1 MRGWSPL
8 AQRLASFA
16 ALLALWQ
23 AGAMLASSR
32 QLPSPAAVAAVLA
45 TDIADGS
52 LPYHVGVTLARV
64 GVSFAL
70 AMTVGAA
77 VGLAMGRLRTVDRFF
92 DGWLV
97 LFLNIPALV
106 TIVLCYVWL
115 GLVEAA
121 AVAAVWINKLPLV
134 VVTVREGARA
144 LTRDYLEMAQVFRFG
159 PVKTLRHVIL
169 PELAPFLVAA
179 ARSGLAIIWKIVLVV
194 ELLGRSNGVGFQL
207 YTFFQFFDVAS
218 ILAYT
223 LAFVAVIQIIEWS
236 MLRPLEQRASRWRR

>member
-1 MRGWSPL
+1 MRRWPPL
-8 AQRLASFA
+8 AQRIASFA

-23 AGAMLASSR
+23 AGSMLASSR
-32 QLPSPAAVAAVLA
+32 QLPSPAAVAAVLVA
-45 TDIADGS
+45 DIADGS

-64 GVSFAL
+64 GISFAL
-70 AMTVGAA
+70 AMLVGAV
-77 VGLAMGRLRTVDRFF
+77 VGLAMGRLRAVDRFF

-121 AVAAVWINKLPLV
+121 AIAAVWINKLPLV

-144 LTRDYLEMAQVFRFG
+144 LSRDYLEMAQVFRFG
-159 PVKTLRHVIL
+159 PMKTLRHVIL

-179 ARSGLAIIWKIVLVV
+179 ARSGLSIIWKIVLVV

-223 LAFVAVIQIIEWS
+223 LAFVAVIQIIEWC